1 MRSSSAI
8 PGSSNN
14 NDPKKRRVLLPS
26 LGGGRKPLG
35 TLAGPTASTDG
46 ATSQQQQNQRRDS
59 YDEQTLGTL
68 QTHSSASNFS
78 SSTIS
83 GSSGGSITGRIR
95 GGGVSA
101 KKSNNGDNEHTS
113 NSISSNISYTKSYE
127 RVLRY
132 GETVDSLFCLTTTD
146 NNNGEGGEYH
156 KTLCLSICN
165 GDKSYDVNVWRE
177 ALELSLEVN
186 NNNNSDGTDIG
197 RFMLYFVYN
206 LFYFSNLQYISIPT
220 QKGNVLFYYLDVP
233 LLVSN

>member
-8 PGSSNN
+8 HDSSNN

-35 TLAGPTASTDG
+35 TLAGPTSITSDG

-101 KKSNNGDNEHTS
+101 KKSNNNGDEHTS

-132 GETVDSLFCLTTTD
+132 GETVDSLFCLTTAD
-146 NNNGEGGEYH
+146 NDNEEGDYH

-186 NNNNSDGTDIG
+186 NNSDIGDNIGGTDIG
-197 RFMLYFVYN
+197 RFMLC
-206 LFYFSNLQYISIPT
+206 LFIQFL
-220 QKGNVLFYYLDVP
+220 
-233 LLVSN
+233 

>member
-14 NDPKKRRVLLPS
+14 SNPKKRRVLLPS

-101 KKSNNGDNEHTS
+101 KKSNNNGDNGEHTS

-132 GETVDSLFCLTTTD
+132 GETVDSLFCLTISAD
-146 NNNGEGGEYH
+146 NNSEGGDYH
-156 KTLCLSICN
+156 KKLCLSICN

-186 NNNNSDGTDIG
+186 NYSSGIGDNMDGIDIG
-197 RFMLYFVYN
+197 RFILC
-206 LFYFSNLQYISIPT
+206 LFIVCFL
-220 QKGNVLFYYLDVP
+220 
-233 LLVSN
+233 

>member
-1 MRSSSAI
+1 MKSSSAI

-35 TLAGPTASTDG
+35 TLAGPTSTTDG
-46 ATSQQQQNQRRDS
+46 APITTTSQQQQNQRRDS
-59 YDEQTLGTL
+59 YDEQTLGTI

-83 GSSGGSITGRIR
+83 GSSGGSGSITGRIR
-95 GGGVSA
+95 GGGRNSIISA
-101 KKSNNGDNEHTS
+101 KKSNNGNGNDGEHTS

-132 GETVDSLFCLTTTD
+132 GETVDSLFCLITADD
-146 NNNGEGGEYH
+146 NNNNYH

-165 GDKSYDVNVWRE
+165 GDKSYGVNVWRE

-186 NNNNSDGTDIG
+186 NNNTDIGDNGNNVGGTDIG
-197 RFMLYFVYN
+197 KVYFVYC
-206 LFYFSNLQYISIPT
+206 L
-220 QKGNVLFYYLDVP
+220 
-233 LLVSN
+233 

>member
-8 PGSSNN
+8 PTSSNN

-59 YDEQTLGTL
+59 YDEQTFGTL

-83 GSSGGSITGRIR
+83 GSSGSITGRIR
-95 GGGVSA
+95 GGGV
-101 KKSNNGDNEHTS
+101 KKSNNGDNGEHTS

-132 GETVDSLFCLTTTD
+132 GETVDSLFCLSTTAD
-146 NNNGEGGEYH
+146 NNNSEGGEYH

-186 NNNNSDGTDIG
+186 NNSSGIGDNMDGTDIG
-197 RFMLYFVYN
+197 RFILC
-206 LFYFSNLQYISIPT
+206 LFIICFL
-220 QKGNVLFYYLDVP
+220 
-233 LLVSN
+233 